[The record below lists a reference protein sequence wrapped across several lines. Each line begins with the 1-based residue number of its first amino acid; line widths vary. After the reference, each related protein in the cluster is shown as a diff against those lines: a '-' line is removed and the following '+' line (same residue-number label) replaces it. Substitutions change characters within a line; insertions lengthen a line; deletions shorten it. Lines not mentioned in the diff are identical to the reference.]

1 MKDFEIDLLEGWK
14 HPHAQYYKS
23 WDLASKLAG
32 FATGR
37 KECCTG
43 LSEGEASF
51 LVHYGLELSLIQKGK
66 ESKEDYVKLVCEV
79 NQMLINNGF
88 AREFEGV
95 RENYLI
101 KEVISK
107 LQTAQKVGA
116 KLVPGDIEQIQELLA
131 VLEKN

>member
-1 MKDFEIDLLEGWK
+1 MENIELLQGWK
-14 HPHAQYYKS
+14 HPHGEYYKS

-32 FATGR
+32 LATGR
-37 KECCTG
+37 KECCPR
-43 LSEGEASF
+43 LSKGEASF
-51 LVHYGLELSLIQKGK
+51 LVHYGVEASWIQNGK

-95 RENYLI
+95 RDNYLI
-101 KEVISK
+101 KEAISK

-116 KLVPGDIEQIQELLA
+116 KLIPGDVEQIQELLVA
-131 VLEKN
+131 LTNK

>member
-1 MKDFEIDLLEGWK
+1 M
-14 HPHAQYYKS
+14 
-23 WDLASKLAG
+23 AG

-37 KECCTG
+37 KECCPG

-51 LVHYGLELSLIQKGK
+51 LVHYGLEPSLIQKGK
-66 ESKEDYVKLVCEV
+66 ECKEDYVKLVCKV